1 MDAHLPTVSNEDRSS
16 HVIGSA
22 VILIILPTVAV
33 ILRLLSRYMSKAG
46 FWVKSHPVHVF
57 KYKASALILFQI
69 DDYTVILSL
78 VRAPSIQL

>member
-22 VILIILPTVAV
+22 VILIILPTVTV

-46 FWVKSHPVHVF
+46 FWVK
-57 KYKASALILFQI
+57 
-69 DDYTVILSL
+69 
-78 VRAPSIQL
+78 